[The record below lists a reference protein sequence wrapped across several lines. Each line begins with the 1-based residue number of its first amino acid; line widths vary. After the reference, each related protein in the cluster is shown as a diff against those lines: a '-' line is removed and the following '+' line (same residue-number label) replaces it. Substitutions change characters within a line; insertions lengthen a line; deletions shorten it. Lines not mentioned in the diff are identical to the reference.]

1 LNETVRIDA
10 IVFDFDGLLMDTET
24 TLLECWQYEWRQH
37 GLQLDPTT
45 FFADHGGDITTERYR
60 QLAAA
65 VGPGYDHEAS
75 HARRTAYRQQLHEHL
90 GLCDGIE
97 AWLTQAHDAGIRC
110 AIASSSP
117 EQWVT
122 GMLRRIDR
130 LGAFSILAFGNEV
143 PAVKPAP
150 DVYLLALER
159 LGLDPAR
166 AIAIED
172 TPHGVT
178 AAKAAGL
185 ACIAIPNPFAG
196 AARFTEADLLLP
208 SAAALTLDA
217 ALDNLAAARREQESA
232 KRGILVERDRAAA

>member
-1 LNETVRIDA
+1 LNETVQIEA

-37 GLQLDPTT
+37 GLELDRTT
-45 FFADHGGDITTERYR
+45 FFADQGGDITSERYR
-60 QLAAA
+60 QLVAA
-65 VGPGYDHEAS
+65 VGPGYDQEAS
-75 HARRTAYRQQLHEHL
+75 HARRTAYRQQLQEQL

-97 AWLTQAHDAGIRC
+97 AWLEQAQDAGIRC

-122 GMLRRIDR
+122 GMLRRIER
-130 LGAFSILAFGNEV
+130 LGAFSVLAIGNEV

-166 AIAIED
+166 AIAVED

-178 AAKAAGL
+178 GAKAAGL
-185 ACIAIPNPFAG
+185 ACIAIPNPVRQRRTFHG
-196 AARFTEADLLLP
+196 SRP
-208 SAAALTLDA
+208 AAAQRSSPHPLRRPRH
-217 ALDNLAAARREQESA
+217 ARQSGGRPM
-232 KRGILVERDRAAA
+232 